1 MSKKA
6 QSAASPQTLSEQIHA
21 DHLIIVTNRGPVEYY
36 MSQNKTLRYRR
47 GEGGVVTALIEAM
60 PSMDTTWVAL
70 AMTEGDRMAVQQAR
84 DGLLPSPL
92 PGQRTQLRYVT
103 VPKVVYH
110 NHYDIVSNQVLWFL
124 QHYLLEHS
132 AAFPP
137 FERILRAWE
146 NGYSKANAAIADAVS
161 AQIERNPSSTIVV
174 LHDYHLYLA
183 PTLIRHHHPSIIM
196 QQFIHIPWPEV
207 RYWESHL
214 PTEITQAIYNGL
226 LSNDILGFQT
236 KRDAQNFLEGVPAL
250 LNDVDVDVEDAAIV
264 RQSHRTLVRDYPI
277 SISVSEE
284 RRIIH
289 SAAGKRAAQRIRPL
303 LGEHTIMRVD
313 RIEPTKNIV
322 QGFHAYADILERH
335 PELYEKVTFL
345 AFLVPSRQALS
356 IYRRYR
362 KEILKL
368 IEDINQKFGRNE
380 WTPIQAFVQNN
391 RTQALAALQFYDVLL
406 VNPLIDG
413 MNLVAK
419 EGSIVNQRNGV
430 LILSRTCGAFQQ
442 LGEASIPI
450 SPADMVETAEAL
462 YKALTLSP
470 EERRQKAELARQ
482 IVEHHDLKTWIAQQ
496 ARDISSLIE
505 K

>member
-36 MSQNKTLRYRR
+36 LSQDKTLRYRR
-47 GEGGVVTALIEAM
+47 GEGGVVTALIEAT
-60 PSMDTTWVAL
+60 PSMDATWIAL
-70 AMTEGDRMAVQQAR
+70 AMTEGDRMAVQQAH
-84 DGLLPSPL
+84 DGLLRSPL
-92 PGQRTQLRYVT
+92 LGQRTQLRYVT
-103 VPKVVYH
+103 VPKSVYH
-110 NHYDIVSNQVLWFL
+110 NHYDIVSNEVLWFL
-124 QHYLLEHS
+124 QPPLEHS
-132 AAFPP
+132 AAFPS
-137 FERILRAWE
+137 FEHILRAWE

-161 AQIERNPSSTIVV
+161 AEIERNQSSTVV
-174 LHDYHLYLA
+174 ALHDYHLYLV
-183 PTLIRHHHPSIIM
+183 PSLIRHHHPSIIM

-207 RYWESHL
+207 RYWQSHL
-214 PTEITQAIYNGL
+214 PTQITQAIYDSL
-226 LSNDILGFQT
+226 LGNDILGFQT

-250 LNDVDVDVEDAAIV
+250 LNDVDVEDAAIV

-284 RRIIH
+284 RRIVH
-289 SAAGKRAAQRIRPL
+289 SAAGKHAAQRIRPL
-303 LGEHTIMRVD
+303 LGEQTIMRVD

-322 QGFHAYADILERH
+322 LGFHAYAYMLERH

-356 IYRRYR
+356 IYRKYR
-362 KEILKL
+362 EEILKL
-368 IEDINQKFGRNE
+368 IEDINQKFGRDE

-419 EGSIVNQRNGV
+419 EGPIVNQRNGV
-430 LILSRTCGAFQQ
+430 LILSRTSGAFQQ
-442 LGEASIPI
+442 LEEASIPI

-482 IVEHHDLKTWIAQQ
+482 NVEHNDLKTWIAQQ
-496 ARDISSLIE
+496 VRDISSLTA

>member
-36 MSQNKTLRYRR
+36 MGQDKTLRYRR
-47 GEGGVVTALIEAM
+47 GEGGVVTALIEA
-60 PSMDTTWVAL
+60 
-70 AMTEGDRMAVQQAR
+70 
-84 DGLLPSPL
+84 
-92 PGQRTQLRYVT
+92 
-103 VPKVVYH
+103 
-110 NHYDIVSNQVLWFL
+110 
-124 QHYLLEHS
+124 
-132 AAFPP
+132 
-137 FERILRAWE
+137 
-146 NGYSKANAAIADAVS
+146 
-161 AQIERNPSSTIVV
+161 
-174 LHDYHLYLA
+174 
-183 PTLIRHHHPSIIM
+183 
-196 QQFIHIPWPEV
+196 
-207 RYWESHL
+207 
-214 PTEITQAIYNGL
+214 
-226 LSNDILGFQT
+226 
-236 KRDAQNFLEGVPAL
+236 
-250 LNDVDVDVEDAAIV
+250 
-264 RQSHRTLVRDYPI
+264 
-277 SISVSEE
+277 
-284 RRIIH
+284 
-289 SAAGKRAAQRIRPL
+289 
-303 LGEHTIMRVD
+303 
-313 RIEPTKNIV
+313 
-322 QGFHAYADILERH
+322 
-335 PELYEKVTFL
+335 VTFL

-362 KEILKL
+362 EEILKR
-368 IEDINQKFGRNE
+368 IEDINQKFGRNK

-391 RTQALAALQFYDVLL
+391 RTEALAALQFYDVLL